1 MSNNVYIPCV
11 VGHGTAVCTEEAFP
25 CPSMFVATTEHSY
38 VTPQAMGM
46 VTAAESSVVFF
57 SSSKAV
63 LLVMVAV

>member
-1 MSNNVYIPCV
+1 
-11 VGHGTAVCTEEAFP
+11 
-25 CPSMFVATTEHSY
+25 MFVATTEHSY